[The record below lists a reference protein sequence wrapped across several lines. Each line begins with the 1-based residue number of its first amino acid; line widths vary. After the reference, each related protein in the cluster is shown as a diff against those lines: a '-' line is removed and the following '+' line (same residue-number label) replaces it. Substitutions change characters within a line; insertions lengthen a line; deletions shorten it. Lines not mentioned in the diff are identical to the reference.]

1 VEAYRKKKKDQ
12 PEAHL
17 TIAVGME
24 VDKAPVSEE
33 KAYLMEVDNTSE
45 LVVEDLPMDNAE
57 ASTLHSSTAIVDAE
71 MNEAGNK
78 AIEDEVVR
86 YFADSI

>member
-1 VEAYRKKKKDQ
+1 
-12 PEAHL
+12 
-17 TIAVGME
+17 ME

-57 ASTLHSSTAIVDAE
+57 ASTLPSFTAIVDAE
-71 MNEAGNK
+71 MNEAKNK
-78 AIEDEVVR
+78 AIEDEVAR
-86 YFADSI
+86 CFADSI